1 MKKYLV
7 VFLLLF
13 IFVPTPAQVKEKTW
27 AEMHYTRTNVM
38 ISMRD
43 GVRLYTSIYTPISN
57 AEKHPILLFRTP
69 YNVAP
74 YDNTVNN
81 LGPDKFTL
89 NNYII
94 VSQDVRGRWMSEGE
108 FVNVRP
114 FNANKKTKQDIDEA
128 SDTYDTIDWLIKHV
142 QNNNGS
148 VGAKGNSYGGFYTLM
163 AGLSGHPA
171 LKAIVPQAPVTD
183 WFMGDDFH
191 HNGALMLVDA
201 FGFSR
206 TISSPRPNPTT
217 VAPYKPSFNEA
228 DSYSYYLR
236 TGALKNFSRLM
247 GDSIQFWSEVMDH
260 SNYDSWWKARD
271 SRRNCFNI
279 KPAVMIVGGFF
290 DAEDLYGTINLYKDI
305 KRQSPSTN
313 LSLVVG
319 PWNHGGYNGNF
330 YNSLGNIRFGAGNMN
345 TYYKEIEFDFL
356 DAYLRNNGNGAKIP
370 DAKIFFTGENKWASF
385 ASWPSKDTEAT
396 SFYLNENG
404 QLGLSLPEAAQS
416 YSEYISDPA
425 KPVPFIKDAIQG
437 RNKEYMT
444 DDQRFASTRPDV
456 LTFVTE
462 PLNEDIKMGGEMTA
476 DLKVSIS
483 TTDADFVVKLI
494 DVFPDNFVYDESKD
508 GKGDGK
514 DYFMKGYQMLVR
526 GDLMRGRYRNSFE
539 KPEAFVPNQPTT
551 VSFSLCDIAHTFMKG
566 HRIMVQIQ
574 SSWFPLVDRNPQ
586 QFIDI
591 YHCDDKDF
599 IKSTIKVYHQKGLAS
614 RIILPVLK

>member
-7 VFLLLF
+7 IFLFLS
-13 IFVPTPAQVKEKTW
+13 IFVQAQVREKTW

-38 ISMRD
+38 IPMRD
-43 GVRLYTSIYTPISN
+43 GVRLYTSIYMPISN
-57 AEKHPILLFRTP
+57 AGKHPILLFRTP
-69 YNVAP
+69 YSVAP
-74 YDNTVNN
+74 YDNTPNN
-81 LGPDKFTL
+81 LGPDSYTL
-89 NNYII
+89 NDYII
-94 VSQDVRGRWMSEGE
+94 VNQDVRGRWMSEGE

-114 FNANKKTKQDIDEA
+114 FNANKKSKHDIDEA

-142 QNNNGS
+142 QNNNGC

-183 WFMGDDFH
+183 WYMGDDFH
-191 HNGALMLVDA
+191 HNGALMLMDA

-206 TISSPRPNPTT
+206 TISSPRPAPTT
-217 VAPYKPSFNEA
+217 VGPYKPPFIEA
-228 DSYSYYLR
+228 DSYSSYLR
-236 TGALKNFSRLM
+236 IGALKNFSYLM
-247 GDSIQFWSEVMDH
+247 GDSIQFWSQVMEHPD
-260 SNYDSWWKARD
+260 YDSWWKARD
-271 SRRNCFNI
+271 TRRSCYNI

-305 KRQSPSTN
+305 KRQSPLTN
-313 LSLVVG
+313 LSLVIG
-319 PWNHGGYNGNF
+319 PWNHGGYNGVFFN
-330 YNSLGNIRFGAGNMN
+330 YLGNVRFSKENMN
-345 TYYKEIEFDFL
+345 AYYKKVEFNFL
-356 DAYLRNNGNGAKIP
+356 DTYLRGKGNAVKTP
-370 DAKIFFTGENKWASF
+370 DAKIFFSGENTWASF
-385 ASWPSKDTEAT
+385 ESWPPKNVEGT

-404 QLGLSLPEAAQS
+404 QLGLSSPEAVQS
-416 YSEYISDPA
+416 YSDYISDPA
-425 KPVPFIKDAIQG
+425 KPVPFVKDAILG

-456 LTFVTE
+456 LTFVTD
-462 PLNEDIKMGGEMTA
+462 PLSEDVKMGGDVIA

-494 DVFPDNFVYDESKD
+494 DVFPDNFVYDELKD

-526 GDLMRGRYRNSFE
+526 GDLIRGRYRNSFE
-539 KPEAFVPNQPTT
+539 KPEAFVPGQPTT

-586 QFIDI
+586 QFVDI
-591 YHCDDKDF
+591 YHCDDKAF
-599 IKSTIKVYHQKGLAS
+599 IKSTIKIYHQKGLAS